1 MIHFFF
7 SQTQNKIEKQK
18 ACSLFPCWVS
28 RKRCFSN
35 MEVAFRMALQ
45 NLQMLAV
52 TLQTTKKKIN
62 YNMFQEDDNLHMEK
76 RLFFLFKSTTYRL
89 TGKAVIISPIAF
101 IQAVI
106 FSLGTRGWL
115 QRKRKLSLRNS
126 QLQFV
131 LFMHL
136 EQGVLIQRKF
146 LTKLRE
152 GYKHM
157 QLIRR
162 ANRQY

>member
-1 MIHFFF
+1 
-7 SQTQNKIEKQK
+7 
-18 ACSLFPCWVS
+18 
-28 RKRCFSN
+28 
-35 MEVAFRMALQ
+35 MALQ

-106 FSLGTRGWL
+106 FSLGTRG
-115 QRKRKLSLRNS
+115 
-126 QLQFV
+126 
-131 LFMHL
+131 
-136 EQGVLIQRKF
+136 
-146 LTKLRE
+146 
-152 GYKHM
+152 
-157 QLIRR
+157 
-162 ANRQY
+162 